1 MLMSELHVSF
11 KERDVYLDILAT
23 NYAEG
28 RLTDE
33 QFQKRRDE
41 LLAATTHRQCRDVLR
56 GLPVQIPGND
66 QPQTSREEARP
77 GPRRRGILI
86 AGLVGAVGLA
96 GIAAW
101 HASRPDL
108 TGAGPREPRPVQPT
122 MRSWEDWYVVRQ
134 ALEARNLGGIVDL
147 TLEVDSVSGT
157 VTVRGNPSLLSTI
170 KTIDGVV
177 VISEPA
183 SGTHDGPTTDLNRFG
198 GGSAPEDAR
207 ARFQELWPSA
217 VPKQIRLV
225 PGEDAKGIIEVTGTN
240 HGKPITVKFSADG
253 RSVLDVKEN

>member
-1 MLMSELHVSF
+1 
-11 KERDVYLDILAT
+11 
-23 NYAEG
+23 
-28 RLTDE
+28 
-33 QFQKRRDE
+33 
-41 LLAATTHRQCRDVLR
+41 
-56 GLPVQIPGND
+56 
-66 QPQTSREEARP
+66 
-77 GPRRRGILI
+77 
-86 AGLVGAVGLA
+86 
-96 GIAAW
+96 
-101 HASRPDL
+101 
-108 TGAGPREPRPVQPT
+108 
-122 MRSWEDWYVVRQ
+122 MRSWGDWYGVRQ

-198 GGSAPEDAR
+198 GGSAPEEAR

-217 VPKQIRLV
+217 VPKQIRLA

>member
-1 MLMSELHVSF
+1 MSELHVSF

-28 RLTDE
+28 RLTDD

-66 QPQTSREEARP
+66 QPQPSREEARP

-86 AGLVGAVGLA
+86 AGFVGAVGLA

-101 HASRPDL
+101 HANRPDP
-108 TGAGPREPRPVQPT
+108 TWGGPGEEPHPVQPT
-122 MRSWEDWYVVRQ
+122 MRSWEDWYVVSQ
-134 ALEARNLGGIVDL
+134 ALEARNLGGVVDL
-147 TLEVDSVSGT
+147 TLEANSVSGT
-157 VTVRGNPSLLSTI
+157 VTVTGNPSLLSTI

-183 SGTHDGPTTDLNRFG
+183 SSTYDGPTTELERFG
-198 GGSAPEDAR
+198 GGSAPEVAR
-207 ARFQELWPSA
+207 SRFRELWPSA
-217 VPKQIRLV
+217 VLKQIRLA
-225 PGEDAKGIIEVTGTN
+225 PGEDAKGIVEVTGTN
-240 HGKPITVKFSADG
+240 RGKSITVKFSVDG
-253 RSVLDVKEN
+253 HSVLDVKEN